1 MSAASVPAFVA
12 PWETVAL
19 ASAALED
26 STFLIGHWQPGHGY
40 CWPPVLPLAGTSRG
54 FAFDGHWPRQYIYPE
69 QVPEEKKRNGRY
81 MVAMSTSS
89 QRTCE
94 ILSWFDKGVFFF
106 SFFLARGG
114 GRAVGKG
121 GREDIWECTGTEW
134 GVKLLESTWEWSQKN
149 TDLWFPPF
157 LQT

>member
-1 MSAASVPAFVA
+1 M
-12 PWETVAL
+12 
-19 ASAALED
+19 
-26 STFLIGHWQPGHGY
+26 
-40 CWPPVLPLAGTSRG
+40 
-54 FAFDGHWPRQYIYPE
+54 
-69 QVPEEKKRNGRY
+69 
-81 MVAMSTSS
+81 AMSTSS

-114 GRAVGKG
+114 GGAVGKG

-149 TDLWFPPF
+149 TDL
-157 LQT
+157 